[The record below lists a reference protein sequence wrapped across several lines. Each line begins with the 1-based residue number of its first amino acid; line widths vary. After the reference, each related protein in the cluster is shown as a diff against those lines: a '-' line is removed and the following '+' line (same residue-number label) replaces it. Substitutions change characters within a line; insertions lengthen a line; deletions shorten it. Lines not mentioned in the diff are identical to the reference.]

1 VVAGARAAGRRPLK
15 FNPQQLNFAQ
25 QLTESLN
32 EKTMALQA
40 RSITVE
46 RSGRRLLDSV
56 SLTIGWGEVVA
67 LIGPN
72 GAGKSTLLKALSGA
86 LNPTKGAATFA
97 GREMWEIPPA
107 ERARV
112 IGVLPQESSL
122 ALPFTSLEV
131 VSIGCQAGGAHGANS
146 DQVARQALAEA
157 DVEHLSERIY
167 TTLSGGERQR
177 VHLAR
182 VLAQLWN
189 SRNRERYFLFDE
201 PTSSLDLAHQHR
213 MLSLARGVAAE
224 GAGVLVILH
233 DLNLAA
239 QYADRVALLHRGQLI
254 AEGVPDQ
261 VLTPDVL
268 DAAFDVTTCVFR
280 HPGLP
285 CPLIGAFDKRSVVA
299 PHPLLEV
306 G

>member
-1 VVAGARAAGRRPLK
+1 
-15 FNPQQLNFAQ
+15 
-25 QLTESLN
+25 
-32 EKTMALQA
+32 MALQA
-40 RSITVE
+40 RTITVE
-46 RSGRRLLDSV
+46 RSGNRLLDSV
-56 SLTIGWGEVVA
+56 SLSIHWGEVVA

-72 GAGKSTLLKALSGA
+72 GAGKSTLLKTLSGT
-86 LNPTKGAATFA
+86 LNPTRGAATFA
-97 GREMWEIPPA
+97 GREMWEISPA

-122 ALPFTSLEV
+122 TLPFTAMEV
-131 VSIGCQAGGAHGANS
+131 VSIGCQAGGANGVAEAE
-146 DQVARQALAEA
+146 QIARQALAEA
-157 DVEHLSERIY
+157 DVEHLSNRIY

-182 VLAQLWN
+182 VLAQLWR

-213 MLSLARGVAAE
+213 MLSVARQCAAE

-239 QYADRVALLHRGQLI
+239 QYADRIAVLHHGKLA
-254 AEGVPDQ
+254 AEGTPDC

-268 DAAFDVTTCVFR
+268 DAVFQVTTCVFR

-285 CPLIGAFDKRSVVA
+285 CPLIGAFGKQSIA
-299 PHPLLEV
+299 QANIPLEV
-306 G
+306 E

>member
-1 VVAGARAAGRRPLK
+1 
-15 FNPQQLNFAQ
+15 
-25 QLTESLN
+25 
-32 EKTMALQA
+32 MALQA
-40 RSITVE
+40 RTITVE
-46 RSGRRLLDSV
+46 RSGRCLLDSV
-56 SLTIGWGEVVA
+56 SLSIGWGEVVA
-67 LIGPN
+67 VIGPN
-72 GAGKSTLLKALSGA
+72 GAGKSTLLKTLSGT
-86 LNPTKGAATFA
+86 LRPTSGTAAFA
-97 GREMWEIPPA
+97 GRQMWELTPA

-122 ALPFTSLEV
+122 ALPFTALEV
-131 VSIGCQAGGAHGANS
+131 VSIGCDAGGARGAKS
-146 DQVARQALAEA
+146 QQIARQALAEA

-182 VLAQLWN
+182 VLAQLWG

-201 PTSSLDLAHQHR
+201 PTSSLDLAHQHQ
-213 MLSLARGVAAE
+213 MLSLARGCAAE

-239 QYADRVALLHRGQLI
+239 QYADRVALLHRGKLI
-254 AEGVPDQ
+254 AEGLPNQ
-261 VLTPDVL
+261 VLIPDVL

-299 PHPLLEV
+299 PNLPVEIE
-306 G
+306 

>member
-1 VVAGARAAGRRPLK
+1 
-15 FNPQQLNFAQ
+15 
-25 QLTESLN
+25 
-32 EKTMALQA
+32 MALQA
-40 RSITVE
+40 RNITVE
-46 RSGRRLLDSV
+46 RSGKRLLDSV
-56 SLTIGWGEVVA
+56 SLSINWGEVVA

-72 GAGKSTLLKALSGA
+72 GAGKSTLLKTFSGT
-86 LNPTKGAATFA
+86 LNPTHGAATFA
-97 GREMWEIPPA
+97 GRELWELSPA

-122 ALPFTSLEV
+122 SLPFTVMEV
-131 VSIGCQAGGAHGANS
+131 VTIGCQAGGADGVQAE
-146 DQVARQALAEA
+146 QIARQALADA

-182 VLAQLWN
+182 VLAQLWR

-213 MLSLARGVAAE
+213 MLRVARQCAAE

-239 QYADRVALLHRGQLI
+239 QYADRVALLHHGALT
-254 AEGVPDQ
+254 AEGTPDH
-261 VLTPDVL
+261 VLTPGVL
-268 DAAFDVTTCVFR
+268 DTVFQVTTCVFR

-285 CPLIGAFDKRSVVA
+285 CPLIGAFSKQSIVDA
-299 PHPLLEV
+299 GIPHDFMQPSST
-306 G
+306 

>member
-1 VVAGARAAGRRPLK
+1 
-15 FNPQQLNFAQ
+15 
-25 QLTESLN
+25 
-32 EKTMALQA
+32 MALQA
-40 RSITVE
+40 RNITVE

-56 SLTIGWGEVVA
+56 SLSIGWGEIVV

-72 GAGKSTLLKALSGA
+72 GAGKSTLLKTLSGT
-86 LNPTKGAATFA
+86 LNPTSGTATVA
-97 GREMWEIPPA
+97 GREMWQIAPA
-107 ERARV
+107 ERARL

-122 ALPFTSLEV
+122 TLPFTALEV
-131 VSIGCQAGGAHGANS
+131 VNIGCEAGGAQATEAE
-146 DQVARQALAEA
+146 QIARQALAEA
-157 DVEHLSERIY
+157 DVEHLSDRIY

-182 VLAQLWN
+182 VLAQLWR

-213 MLSLARGVAAE
+213 MLNVARACAAE

-239 QYADRVALLHRGQLI
+239 QYADRIALLHQGRLI
-254 AEGVPDQ
+254 AEGSPDQ
-261 VLTPDVL
+261 VLTPNVL
-268 DAAFDVTTCVFR
+268 DTAFDVTTCVFR

-285 CPLIGAFDKRSVVA
+285 CPLIGAFGKQSVIGGNV
-299 PHPLLEV
+299 LLEV